1 MEGQTGE
8 RVITFCKFYFKFNN
22 CELHAVSSATAV
34 NRSSLSLYKVMVK
47 FPILPCN
54 S

>member
-1 MEGQTGE
+1 MRE
-8 RVITFCKFYFKFNN
+8 ISFCKFHFKFNN
-22 CELHAVSSATAV
+22 CELHAVSATAV
-34 NRSSLSLYKVMVK
+34 NRSSLSLYKVKVK